1 MSLAWS
7 AYRIAAP
14 LIGAAAP
21 AARAFAPAAERQ
33 LWGERMGR
41 VDATG
46 WVHAWIHAAS
56 LGEAL
61 AVGPLVREL
70 SGAQPG
76 ARFHLTASTR
86 GGRARL
92 GELGH
97 PYSLAPL
104 DAPQAIARF
113 MATVL
118 PRRLLLIETE
128 LWPHWLLHARA
139 AGVPVAVVSARLS
152 PRSVPRYLRLGREF
166 GSLVAGLDA
175 VLCQS
180 AADEARWRALG
191 AQGER
196 TMVVGNLKDDALPE
210 AVPEALSEPGS
221 GRVGGRAA
229 ARASAR
235 AALAL
240 DPLRP
245 VLVFGSV
252 RPGEVR
258 LLARAWRRIPAEL
271 RALWQVVAAPRH
283 PHAAAQLRREAG
295 AQGQRLVGEGAPV
308 GDAWRWDE
316 RLGVLPAYYAAADV
330 ALVGGTLGPY
340 GGHNPLEPAARGA
353 PVILG
358 PFHASQADAVAGLV
372 AAGAARV
379 VDGEAALADAL
390 QSWLGDEAAR
400 HAAGAAGLAVVRV
413 RRGAARRA
421 VARLAQWGLWP
432 AA

>member
-21 AARAFAPAAERQ
+21 AARAFAPPAERR

-41 VDATG
+41 VNATG
-46 WVHAWIHAAS
+46 SVDAWIHAAS

-70 SGAQPG
+70 SGVQAG

-97 PYSLAPL
+97 PHSLAPL

-113 MATVL
+113 MGAVR
-118 PRRLLLIETE
+118 PRRLLLVETE
-128 LWPHWLLHARA
+128 LWPHWLLSARA
-139 AGVPVAVVSARLS
+139 ARVPVAVVSARLS
-152 PRSVPRYLRLGREF
+152 PRSVPRYQRLGREF
-166 GSLVAGLDA
+166 ASLVAGLSA

-180 AADEARWRALG
+180 EADAERWKALG
-191 AQGER
+191 TSAER
-196 TMVVGNLKDDALPE
+196 TAVVGNLKDDALPE
-210 AVPEALSEPGS
+210 PVREVTAE
-221 GRVGGRAA
+221 RAA
-229 ARASAR
+229 ARS
-235 AALAL
+235 AL
-240 DPLRP
+240 DLDPGRP
-245 VLVFGSV
+245 VVVLGCV
-252 RPGEVR
+252 RPGEMR
-258 LLARAWRRIPAEL
+258 TLARAWRRVPADV
-271 RALWQVVAAPRH
+271 RAGWQVVAAPRH
-283 PHAAAQLRREAG
+283 PHAAPELRREAEG
-295 AQGQRLVGEGAPV
+295 EGQRLVDMADAKA

-316 RLGVLPAYYAAADV
+316 RLGVLSDYYAAADLAV
-330 ALVGGTLGPY
+330 VGGTLGAY

-353 PVILG
+353 AVIVG
-358 PFHASQADAVAGLV
+358 PHHAAQADAVAALA

-379 VDGEAALADAL
+379 VAGEPDLAEALA
-390 QSWLGDEAAR
+390 SWLGDPAAR
-400 HAAGAAGLAVVRV
+400 QAAGDAGQAVVRA
-413 RRGAARRA
+413 RRGAARRS
-421 VARLAQWGLWP
+421 VGRLEAWDLWP

>member
-21 AARAFAPAAERQ
+21 AARAFAPPAERL

-41 VDATG
+41 VEATG
-46 WVHAWIHAAS
+46 AAHAWIHAAS

-61 AVGPLVREL
+61 AVGPLVRAL
-70 SGAQPG
+70 SDAQPG

-92 GELGH
+92 AELGH
-97 PYSLAPL
+97 PHSLAPL

-113 MATVL
+113 MGAVR

-128 LWPHWLLHARA
+128 LWPHWLLRARA

-152 PRSVPRYLRLGREF
+152 PRSVPSYLRLGREF
-166 GSLVAGLDA
+166 GSLVAGLGA

-180 AADEARWRALG
+180 AADESRWRALG
-191 AQGER
+191 SPSER
-196 TMVVGNLKDDALPE
+196 TAVVGNLKDDALPE
-210 AVPEALSEPGS
+210 ADAEARGAPSQ
-221 GRVGGRAA
+221 RRAG
-229 ARASAR
+229 AR

-240 DPLRP
+240 DPGRP
-245 VLVFGSV
+245 LLVLGSV

-258 LLARAWRRIPAEL
+258 ILARAWRLVPAEL
-271 RALWQVVAAPRH
+271 RARWQVVAAPRH
-283 PHAAAQLRREAG
+283 PQAAAELRREAE
-295 AQGQRLVGEGAPV
+295 AEGQPLVGAGAPER
-308 GDAWRWDE
+308 DAWRWDE
-316 RLGVLPAYYAAADV
+316 RLGVLSGYYAAADV
-330 ALVGGTLGPY
+330 AVVCGTFGPY
-340 GGHNPLEPAARGA
+340 GGHNPLEPAASGA
-353 PVILG
+353 AVIVG
-358 PFHASQADAVAGLV
+358 PHCAAQADAVAALI
-372 AAGAARV
+372 AAGAARCV
-379 VDGEAALADAL
+379 EGESALPGAL
-390 QSWLGDEAAR
+390 TSWLGDENSR
-400 HAAGAAGLAVVRV
+400 HAAGSAGLAVVRA

-421 VARLAQWGLWP
+421 VARLMEWGLWP